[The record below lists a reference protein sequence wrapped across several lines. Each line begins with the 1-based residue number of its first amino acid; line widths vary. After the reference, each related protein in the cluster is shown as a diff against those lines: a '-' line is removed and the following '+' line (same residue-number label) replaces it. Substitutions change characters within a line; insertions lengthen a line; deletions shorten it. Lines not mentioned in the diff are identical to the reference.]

1 MTEAEFEREA
11 TQLFRDLGLSL
22 DQGALNFFESDDHG
36 LGLSAESD
44 WKSGLKKPSQPRV
57 RRRTAPSRPVK
68 NKENIT
74 RPLNGTNNSYKKQ
87 QEPIVLAPPSRSP
100 SSRRKYQV
108 RAAGTQEQERG
119 IRRTSAVEKRYI
131 HPEMS
136 HVSATSTTGSGR
148 SGLPVATRRS
158 SSPAPYAY
166 HETTN
171 RSARTYVQQ
180 PTAKVHHRSS
190 SGSGT
195 VLNSSLQTPP
205 KGGSTTT
212 TDGFFK
218 REDTQSK
225 YVKTAP
231 NGERKTPSTSST
243 QVIYNRKPTLKI
255 ISMTTSSSSRVHAV
269 KDRSDSVPPSSRLQ
283 PTGQDSAGQWR
294 SGALDAPKSSTQV
307 VQKKEPSPP
316 SFADYDHLSSPEPTK
331 ASSDSSASSQT
342 ARSSR
347 NVATRLQLPRYHL
360 QQERDP
366 SSSSS
371 RRRATPDSERSR
383 SATPSGSRSSV
394 ERLTSPEVGDIERD
408 PTSPD
413 DMDTSPEPP
422 EIPSLKE
429 GAEKSTLLDVNF
441 RRTSLERPN
450 KYARVNACATTT
462 VRALSNLMEVL
473 TPEKTFKLDVGDSP
487 ISPTYNQTQIEPD
500 LEEEDDFYGALSPF
514 IAQRVQAV
522 NV

>member
-11 TQLFRDLGLSL
+11 TQLFRDLGLRL

-87 QEPIVLAPPSRSP
+87 QEPVVLAPPSRSP

-119 IRRTSAVEKRYI
+119 IRHTSAGENRYT

-136 HVSATSTTGSGR
+136 HVSATSTAGSR

-166 HETTN
+166 HEATN
-171 RSARTYVQQ
+171 RSARNHVQQ
-180 PTAKVHHRSS
+180 SAAKVHHRSS

-218 REDTQSK
+218 REDTQPK
-225 YVKTAP
+225 YAKTAP

-243 QVIYNRKPTLKI
+243 QVVYDRKPTLKI
-255 ISMTTSSSSRVHAV
+255 ISMTTSSSSRVHTV

-283 PTGQDSAGQWR
+283 PTVQDSAVQWR

-307 VQKKEPSPP
+307 VRKKEPSPP

-347 NVATRLQLPRYHL
+347 DVATRLQQPRYHL
-360 QQERDP
+360 HQERYP

-371 RRRATPDSERSR
+371 RRRATPDSGRSR
-383 SATPSGSRSSV
+383 SATPSGSHSSV

-408 PTSPD
+408 QTSAD

-422 EIPSLKE
+422 EIQSLKE
-429 GAEKSTLLDVNF
+429 GAEKSTLLDVKF
-441 RRTSLERPN
+441 KRTSLERPN

-473 TPEKTFKLDVGDSP
+473 TPDKTFKLDVGDTP
-487 ISPTYNQTQIEPD
+487 TSPTYNQTQIEPD
-500 LEEEDDFYGALSPF
+500 LEEEDDFYGAFSRF
-514 IAQRVQAV
+514 IAQRGQAV

>member
-11 TQLFRDLGLSL
+11 TQLFHDLGLPL
-22 DQGALNFFESDDHG
+22 DPGALNFFKSDDHG

-44 WKSGLKKPSQPRV
+44 WKSGIKKPSQPRV

-68 NKENIT
+68 EKENNT
-74 RPLNGTNNSYKKQ
+74 RPLNGTSNSYKKQ
-87 QEPIVLAPPSRSP
+87 QGPIVLAPPSRSP

-108 RAAGTQEQERG
+108 RAAGTQEQERAD
-119 IRRTSAVEKRYI
+119 RRTSAGENRYT

-136 HVSATSTTGSGR
+136 HFSGTSTSGSR
-148 SGLPVATRRS
+148 EVSGLPVATRRS

-166 HETTN
+166 SHEAMN
-171 RSARTYVQQ
+171 RSAHNR
-180 PTAKVHHRSS
+180 PTAKAHHRNS

-225 YVKTAP
+225 YVRAAP
-231 NGERKTPSTSST
+231 NGERKTSSHSGT
-243 QVIYNRKPTLKI
+243 QVVYNRKPGLKI
-255 ISMTTSSSSRVHAV
+255 ISMTTSSSSRVHTV
-269 KDRSDSVPPSSRLQ
+269 KDRSGSLPSSSQVQ
-283 PTGQDSAGQWR
+283 PTVQDVRRSA
-294 SGALDAPKSSTQV
+294 ALDAPKSSTQV
-307 VQKKEPSPP
+307 VLRKESSPP

-342 ARSSR
+342 ARPSR
-347 NVATRLQLPRYHL
+347 DIVTRLQQPRYYV

-366 SSSSS
+366 STNSN
-371 RRRATPDSERSR
+371 RRRATPDSGRSR
-383 SATPSGSRSSV
+383 SATPSGSHSSV

-408 PTSPD
+408 QTSPD
-413 DMDTSPEPP
+413 DMDTSPEPL
-422 EIPSLKE
+422 EIQSLQG
-429 GAEKSTLLDVNF
+429 GAEKSPLLDVNF
-441 RRTSLERPN
+441 KRASLERPN
-450 KYARVNACATTT
+450 KYSRVNACATTT

-473 TPEKTFKLDVGDSP
+473 TPTPDKTFKLDVGDSP
-487 ISPTYNQTQIEPD
+487 VSPTYNQTQMEPD
-500 LEEEDDFYGALSPF
+500 LEEEDDFYGTVKF
-514 IAQRVQAV
+514 I
-522 NV
+522 